1 MLRIRNFSKSYS
13 GNLIIAVPS
22 QDFTKGI
29 YWIKGENGSGK
40 TTFFKSLGGLIPC
53 EGDIEFQ
60 DGVSLRNAPVQYRR
74 RVSYGEAEPLYPPY
88 LTSKDLIT
96 FIGKAR
102 MSSSDQQQNIINKFG
117 IDAYYEKPCGTYSTG
132 MLKKLSLAIAFLGTP
147 ELIILDEPL
156 ITLDQQARETL
167 LMFVNEY
174 VRVYSS
180 IVLISSHQLLDDM
193 ALEIKASFSIVKNT
207 LISTNNS

>member
-1 MLRIRNFSKSYS
+1 MLRIKNFSKSYA

-22 QDFTKGI
+22 QDFTTGI

-40 TTFFKSLGGLIPC
+40 TTFFKSLAGIIPC
-53 EGDIEFQ
+53 DGSIEFQ
-60 DGVSLRNAPVQYRR
+60 DGVSLRDTPIKYRS
-74 RVSYGEAEPLYPPY
+74 RVSYSEAEPMYPSY

-102 MSSSDQQQNIINKFG
+102 SASNDQQQSLIKRFG
-117 IDAYYEKPCGTYSTG
+117 IDTYYEKPCGTYSTG

-167 LMFVNEY
+167 LILVNEY
-174 VRVYSS
+174 VRIHSS
-180 IVLISSHQLLDDM
+180 IVLISSHQLLDDL
-193 ALEIKASFSIVKNT
+193 ALEINAFFSITQHT
-207 LISTNNS
+207 LVPQNKL

>member
-13 GNLIIAVPS
+13 KNLIIAVPS

-40 TTFFKSLGGLIPC
+40 TTFFKSLAGLIPC
-53 EGDIEFQ
+53 EGDIKFQ
-60 DGVSLRNAPVQYRR
+60 DGVSLHNAPVQYRR
-74 RVSYGEAEPLYPPY
+74 RVSYGEAEPLYPAY
-88 LTSKDLIT
+88 LTSKDLIML
-96 FIGKAR
+96 IGKAR
-102 MSSSDQQQNIINKFG
+102 MSSNDQQQSIIKKFG

-156 ITLDQQARETL
+156 ITLDQQARETV
-167 LMFVNEY
+167 LMLVKEY
-174 VRVYSS
+174 VQEYSS
-180 IVLISSHQLLDDM
+180 IVLISSHQLLDNM
-193 ALEIKASFSIVKNT
+193 EMEINASFSIVKNT
-207 LISTNNS
+207 LISTNKS

>member
-1 MLRIRNFSKSYS
+1 
-13 GNLIIAVPS
+13 
-22 QDFTKGI
+22 
-29 YWIKGENGSGK
+29 
-40 TTFFKSLGGLIPC
+40 
-53 EGDIEFQ
+53 
-60 DGVSLRNAPVQYRR
+60 VQYRR

>member
-40 TTFFKSLGGLIPC
+40 TTFFKSLAGLIPS
-53 EGDIEFQ
+53 GGNIEFE
-60 DGVSLRNAPVQYRR
+60 DGISLHNDPIKYRR
-74 RVSYGEAEPLYPPY
+74 RVSYGEAEPVYPDY
-88 LTSKDLIT
+88 LTSKDLVT

-102 MSSSDQQQNIINKFG
+102 SSSNDQQKSLIKKFG

-167 LMFVNEY
+167 LVLVNEY
-174 VRVYSS
+174 VRVHSA
-180 IVLISSHQLLDDM
+180 IVLISSHQSLDDM
-193 ALEIKASFSIVKNT
+193 SLEINASFSITAHT
-207 LISTNNS
+207 LIPQNKL